1 MILLLGCKFMKTT
14 QQQHTDKNIEKD
26 TMNEITPGKVT
37 IDAGADTP
45 SVCEK
50 LDELKFEGDGD
61 DISAATWDYS
71 MNSERRC

>member
-1 MILLLGCKFMKTT
+1 
-14 QQQHTDKNIEKD
+14 
-26 TMNEITPGKVT
+26 MNEITPGKVT

-71 MNSERRC
+71 MNSERTTITGES

>member
-1 MILLLGCKFMKTT
+1 
-14 QQQHTDKNIEKD
+14 
-26 TMNEITPGKVT
+26 MNEITPGKVT

-71 MNSERRC
+71 MNSERTTITGESYIQFSL

>member
-1 MILLLGCKFMKTT
+1 
-14 QQQHTDKNIEKD
+14 
-26 TMNEITPGKVT
+26 MNEITPGKVT

-50 LDELKFEGDGD
+50 LDKLKFEGDGD

-71 MNSERRC
+71 MNSERTTITGES